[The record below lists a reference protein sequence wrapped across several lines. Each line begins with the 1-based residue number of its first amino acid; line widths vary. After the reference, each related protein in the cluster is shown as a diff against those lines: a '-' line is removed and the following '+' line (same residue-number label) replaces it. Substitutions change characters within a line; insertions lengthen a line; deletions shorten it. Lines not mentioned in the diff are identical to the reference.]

1 VPSLVALATA
11 VVAAALSFSPAQP
24 PPAPLPPVPLDGPQS
39 LSLAERT
46 VPCRNSLRDADL
58 INRRIANSK
67 PGDEIVFDG
76 TCLVN
81 KTIKLIGG
89 RTYRGGSRTGT
100 VIKQA
105 DGANLDAIF
114 ASDGYLDNTTT
125 TGLPFALR
133 TLTVDGN
140 VENNPTAKDSIV
152 IRSWQT
158 QVEDIEINGS
168 VRHGL
173 RVTSLSQ
180 NGTRIT
186 NTQVNGRIASM
197 QINDS
202 GGSGLYVEDPGNS
215 VTDWQFADNYIA
227 GTGGY
232 GVSLDNSAGWMI
244 TGNHIY
250 GVDGNYGLR
259 ANRIYGTGISD
270 NYIEDFGTI
279 GLIARVQGD
288 AASTISNNRIFKFN
302 DGDGTYLRLEG
313 SYGDG
318 KVAVTGNAI
327 RGNGGGVGLDYLKGN
342 ANSLEVVSAGNL
354 VSEVAIPIQVGP
366 GVSVSSGQFARL
378 GGI

>member
-1 VPSLVALATA
+1 MPSLVALATA
-11 VVAAALSFSPAQP
+11 VVAAALTFSPAQP
-24 PPAPLPPVPLDGPQS
+24 PPGPLPPVPLDGPQK

-58 INRRIANSK
+58 INRRIANSR
-67 PGDEIVFDG
+67 PGDETVFDG

-81 KTIKLIGG
+81 KTIKLVGG

-140 VENNPTAKDSIV
+140 PENNPTAKDSIV

-168 VRHGL
+168 RRHGV

-186 NTQVNGRIASM
+186 NTQVNGRIAST

-215 VTDWQFADNYIA
+215 VTDWQFADNYVA

-232 GVSLDNSAGWMI
+232 GVSLDNAA
-244 TGNHIY
+244 

-270 NYIEDFGTI
+270 NYIEDFCTV

-288 AASTISNNRIFKFN
+288 AASTISNNRILKFN
-302 DGDGTYLRLEG
+302 DGDGTFLRVEG
-313 SYGDG
+313 NYGDG

-327 RGNGGGVGLDYLKGN
+327 RGNGGGVGLDYIKGN

-354 VSEVAIPIQVGP
+354 VTEVAIPIQVGP
-366 GVSVSSGQFARL
+366 GVVVSSGQFAAL